1 MKNKERVSHAIIIDN
16 SSNILKAVA
25 DLKLKAYKILF
36 THLNFVFRKYSSL
49 LCYVLGLLSEGRQ
62 WLLSS
67 SPTAKPYD
75 TQEMFEFKQNGTAD
89 IITC

>member
-49 LCYVLGLLSEGRQ
+49 LCCVLGLLSEGRR

-67 SPTAKPYD
+67 TAKPYD